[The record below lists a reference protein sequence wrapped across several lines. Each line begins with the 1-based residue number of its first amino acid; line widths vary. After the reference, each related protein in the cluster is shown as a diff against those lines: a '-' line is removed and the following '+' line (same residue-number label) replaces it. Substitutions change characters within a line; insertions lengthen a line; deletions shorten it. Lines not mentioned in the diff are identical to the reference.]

1 MGVVDQKLKSPG
13 FERSKKGWGFYKIQ
27 THAVATALQSFEPR
41 TFGLQE
47 CELHSLL
54 TTLFS
59 LKNYSPISYLCSLMN
74 NERIGII
81 GLGYVG
87 LPLAVAFAKHYQ
99 VTGYDINSKR
109 VDELKQGIDST
120 RELTKESITNVSSLK
135 FTDQLADISNCTVY
149 IVTVPTPLN
158 PDKTPDLS
166 FLLNASR
173 MIGRILKKNDLVIYE
188 STVYPG
194 CTEEECVPVIE
205 ENSSLVYNTD
215 FFVGYSPERINPGDH
230 TRKIE
235 GIKKVVSGSTAQT
248 ADRVKAIYDRV
259 ITAGTH
265 LAPSIKVAEAAKA
278 IENAQR
284 DVNISFMNELAL
296 MFDKMGID
304 TGDVLEAAA
313 TKWNFLP
320 FRPGLV
326 GGHCIG
332 VDPHYLVHKAREVGY
347 EPKLIAA
354 GREINDRMGVF
365 VAEKIIAALAK
376 KKKGNIKGARVLIL
390 GFSFKENC
398 SDTRN
403 TKVIDIY
410 QTLEMA
416 GLDVFV
422 QDPWIERS
430 AFPGIQFAEES
441 NVCQWDAVLLAI
453 KHDIFRKTDFKM
465 YKKEGTLIFDT
476 QGIIEKLNVDWRL

>member
-1 MGVVDQKLKSPG
+1 
-13 FERSKKGWGFYKIQ
+13 
-27 THAVATALQSFEPR
+27 
-41 TFGLQE
+41 
-47 CELHSLL
+47 
-54 TTLFS
+54 
-59 LKNYSPISYLCSLMN
+59 MN
-74 NERIGII
+74 KEKVGII

-87 LPLAVAFAKHYQ
+87 LPLAVAFARHYQ
-99 VTGYDINSKR
+99 VRGFDIDSQR
-109 VDELKQGIDST
+109 VEELKLGFDRT
-120 RELTKESITNVSSLK
+120 HELTKEAISSVSSLL
-135 FTDQLADISNCTVY
+135 FTDQQADISNCTIY

-158 PDKTPDLS
+158 QDKTPDLR
-166 FLLNASR
+166 FLINASS
-173 MIGRILKKNDLVIYE
+173 MIGRVLKKNDLVIYE

-194 CTEEECVPVIE
+194 CTEEECVPVLE
-205 ENSSLVYNTD
+205 EFSSLQYNQD
-215 FFVGYSPERINPGDH
+215 FFVGYSPERINPGDQ

-235 GIKKVVSGSTAQT
+235 DIKKIVSGSTAAT
-248 ADRVKAIYDRV
+248 ATRVQELYNTV

-332 VDPHYLVHKAREVGY
+332 VDPHYLVHKARAVGY
-347 EPKLIAA
+347 EPRLIAA
-354 GREINDRMGVF
+354 GREINDQMGVF
-365 VAEKIIAALAK
+365 VAEKMIRALLIRHN
-376 KKKGNIKGARVLIL
+376 GNIGGLKVLIL

-403 TKVIDIY
+403 TKVAELY
-410 QTLEMA
+410 RVLTEASLE
-416 GLDVFV
+416 VYV
-422 QDPWIERS
+422 QDPWVRKEDHTDIRFVDDGLSLNLS
-430 AFPGIQFAEES
+430 ALI
-441 NVCQWDAVLLAI
+441 VAV
-453 KHDIFRKTDFKM
+453 KHDLFREINFVAL
-465 YKKEGTLIFDT
+465 YERQVAIFDT
-476 QGIIEKLNVDWRL
+476 QGVVKRELVALRL

>member
-1 MGVVDQKLKSPG
+1 
-13 FERSKKGWGFYKIQ
+13 
-27 THAVATALQSFEPR
+27 
-41 TFGLQE
+41 
-47 CELHSLL
+47 
-54 TTLFS
+54 
-59 LKNYSPISYLCSLMN
+59 MN
-74 NERIGII
+74 NDRIGII

-87 LPLAVAFAKHYQ
+87 LPLAVAFAKHYEII
-99 VTGYDINSKR
+99 GFDINSNR
-109 VDELKQGIDST
+109 VDELKNGIDRT
-120 RELTKESITNVSSLK
+120 RELSKDAITTASSLF
-135 FTDQLADISNCTVY
+135 FTDQMADLSDCNVY
-149 IVTVPTPLN
+149 IVTVPTPLY
-158 PDKTPDLS
+158 PDKTPDLR
-166 FLLNASR
+166 FLKEASK
-173 MIGRILKKNDLVIYE
+173 MIGQLLKKGDLVIYE

-194 CTEEECVPVIE
+194 CTEEECVPVLE
-205 ENSSLVYNTD
+205 AYSSLQFNKD
-215 FFVGYSPERINPGDH
+215 FFVGYSPERINPGDK

-235 GIKKVVSGSTAQT
+235 DIKKVVSGSTSAT
-248 ADRVKAIYDRV
+248 AVRVQALYDRV

-332 VDPHYLVHKAREVGY
+332 VDPHYLVYKAREMGY

-354 GREINDRMGVF
+354 GREINDKMGVF
-365 VAEKIIAALAK
+365 VAEKMIRVLVSLH
-376 KKKGNIKGARVLIL
+376 KGNIRGLKLLIL

-403 TKVIDIY
+403 TKVVELY
-410 QTLEMA
+410 HTLTDA
-416 GLDVFV
+416 GLDVYV
-422 QDPWIERS
+422 QDPWVRKEEH
-430 AFPGIQFAEES
+430 PGIRFIEDGPGLDIS
-441 NVCQWDAVLLAI
+441 AVILVV
-453 KHDIFRKTDFKM
+453 KHDLFRQIDFAAL
-465 YKKEGTLIFDT
+465 KKRQMVIFDT
-476 QGIIEKLNVDWRL
+476 QEVVARNLVTLRL

>member
-1 MGVVDQKLKSPG
+1 
-13 FERSKKGWGFYKIQ
+13 
-27 THAVATALQSFEPR
+27 
-41 TFGLQE
+41 
-47 CELHSLL
+47 
-54 TTLFS
+54 
-59 LKNYSPISYLCSLMN
+59 MN
-74 NERIGII
+74 NDKIGII

-87 LPLAVAFAKHYQ
+87 LPLAVAFAKHYH
-99 VTGYDINSKR
+99 VIGLDIDRKR
-109 VDELKQGIDST
+109 VDELKKGEDHT
-120 RELTKESITNVSSLK
+120 RELSKEAIESSSTLL
-135 FTDQLADISNCTVY
+135 FTDQIGDINNCTVY

-158 PDKTPDLS
+158 LDKTPDLS
-166 FLLNASR
+166 FLLLASQQ
-173 MIGRILKKNDLVIYE
+173 IGRMLKPNDLVIYE

-194 CTEEECVPVIE
+194 CTEEECVPLLE
-205 ENSSLVYNTD
+205 QYSGLKYNED
-215 FFVGYSPERINPGDH
+215 FFVGYSPERINPGDKK
-230 TRKIE
+230 RSIE
-235 GIKKVVSGSTAQT
+235 DIKKVVSGSTPAT
-248 ADRVKAIYDRV
+248 AGKVQRLYDQV

-332 VDPHYLVHKAREVGY
+332 VDPHYLVHKARQVGY

-365 VAEKIIAALAK
+365 VAEKMIRTLASLH
-376 KKKGNIKGARVLIL
+376 KGNIRGLKVLIL

-403 TKVIDIY
+403 TKVVDLY
-410 QTLEMA
+410 HVLTDA
-416 GLDVFV
+416 GLEVYV
-422 QDPWIERS
+422 QDPWVH
-430 AFPGIQFAEES
+430 AEEHPDIRFIEDGVS
-441 NVCQWDAVLLAI
+441 LDIGAVILVV
-453 KHDIFRKTDFKM
+453 KHDLFSHLDFTAL
-465 YKKEGTLIFDT
+465 KKRQVAIFDM
-476 QGIIEKLNVDWRL
+476 QGVVNRDLVSLRL

>member
-1 MGVVDQKLKSPG
+1 
-13 FERSKKGWGFYKIQ
+13 
-27 THAVATALQSFEPR
+27 
-41 TFGLQE
+41 
-47 CELHSLL
+47 
-54 TTLFS
+54 
-59 LKNYSPISYLCSLMN
+59 MN
-74 NERIGII
+74 NDRIGII

-99 VTGYDINSKR
+99 VTGFDINSRR
-109 VDELKQGIDST
+109 VEELKQGIDHT
-120 RELTKESITNVSSLK
+120 RELTKEEIKAAPSLLFTNQI
-135 FTDQLADISNCTVY
+135 DDIGNCSVY

-166 FLLNASR
+166 FLLNASE

-194 CTEEECVPVIE
+194 CTEEECVPVLE
-205 ENSSLVYNTD
+205 QFSGLQYNQD
-215 FFVGYSPERINPGDH
+215 FFVGYSPERINPGDK
-230 TRKIE
+230 TRRIE
-235 GIKKVVSGSTAQT
+235 DIKKVVSGSTAET
-248 ADRVKAIYDRV
+248 ANKVQWLYNQV

-332 VDPHYLVHKAREVGY
+332 VDPHYLVHKARQVGY

-354 GREINDRMGVF
+354 GRDINDKMGIF
-365 VAEKIIAALAK
+365 VAEKLIAVLTEAGK
-376 KKKGNIKGARVLIL
+376 RDIRRNRVLIM
-390 GFSFKENC
+390 GFSFKENS
-398 SDTRN
+398 SDIRN
-403 TKVIDIY
+403 TKVVDIVTVLKSKGFIVEIY
-410 QTLEMA
+410 DPLISRKNSDKDIHEMPIVVKPSKNVDA
-416 GLDVFV
+416 IILAVAHDVFNDFDF
-422 QDPWIERS
+422 QDYIKR
-430 AFPGIQFAEES
+430 G
-441 NVCQWDAVLLAI
+441 VLILDTKGFLDKSLGAI
-453 KHDIFRKTDFKM
+453 
-465 YKKEGTLIFDT
+465 
-476 QGIIEKLNVDWRL
+476 RL